1 MFVCQTPHF
10 FAESVGGVGFNEPE
24 VLVFCTC
31 IGSFHFH
38 AGYCPA
44 VTDRVNRGCSG
55 LRSLR
60 VWMLAFAEWF
70 FVGRSWL

>member
-31 IGSFHFH
+31 IGCISM
-38 AGYCPA
+38 
-44 VTDRVNRGCSG
+44 RGIVP
-55 LRSLR
+55 L
-60 VWMLAFAEWF
+60 
-70 FVGRSWL
+70 